1 MQLSAL
7 LIPLLALTS
16 LSVLPAEETV
26 ETLPALEIRDRY
38 LQPETRISLDSGL
51 SSVLAS
57 EDWLRIG
64 ASDLAGAL
72 RRVPGV
78 TISRYNVVGSYGGS
92 DGGAVFIRGHGSA
105 RPGSDISI
113 LLDGIPRVV
122 GVWSHPLLDT
132 ISIDTAAA
140 MHVHKSPQPVLLG
153 NMAFGAVNIIPN
165 RQTPEELRTGIRA
178 SLGRWNTH
186 AISTRAGIASDKGD
200 ILFMASQRQSDGHR
214 PNASGKTR
222 ALFLNAAYRIHPHLE
237 ARYLAHLS
245 DSRADDPQP
254 EGVTIPVTER
264 YDTSNAFQLIKV
276 SAIDLPVQANFKAY
290 LEGGKADWRQWHQP
304 PPQPFPAQVL
314 DTRTDSLNSGF
325 HFNLSSASGTSF
337 EWETG
342 VHLDRIGGAST
353 EDYAIAPDNRFD
365 SIRMQTISPFAHLSW
380 QHELPGGS
388 VLRSGGGLRYFR
400 HDTFENQT
408 GSQLALA
415 WDKQALSIQLQY
427 ARTFNYPGVFVS
439 IFGRRPAPWNVGQQW
454 QDLEAEKVD
463 AYELTFHWKPS
474 SRNELTLSVFRHDAS
489 NALRIVSPPP
499 VGYIHNMG
507 SYTTE
512 GIETSLRTRI
522 TPALHTSLSATW
534 MQSDTDIPNLPGW
547 NLQASAVWTPHS
559 LLEISMGYQHT
570 SSQKVLNPRFSESP
584 VPVDGFH
591 ILDASIRLRLP
602 ESFARHAVIFANFEN
617 LADAHYEYRPGY
629 PMPRMAY
636 AMGIELRW

>member
-7 LIPLLALTS
+7 LIPLLGLATIFHLQGEDS
-16 LSVLPAEETV
+16 V

-38 LQPETRISLDSGL
+38 LQPETRIALDTGI
-51 SSVLAS
+51 SSILAS
-57 EDWLRIG
+57 DDWLRIG

-132 ISIDTAAA
+132 ISIDTAAS

-165 RQTPEELRTGIRA
+165 RQMPEDLRTGIRA
-178 SLGRWNTH
+178 SWGRWDTH
-186 AISTRAGIASDKGD
+186 AISAQAGMASDQGD
-200 ILFMASQRQSDGHR
+200 ILFMASQRHSDGHR

-222 ALFLNAAYRIHPHLE
+222 ALFLNAAYRVHPHLE

-254 EGVTIPVTER
+254 EGTSLPITER

-276 SAIDLPVQANFKAY
+276 SAVDLPVRADFKAY
-290 LEGGKADWRQWHQP
+290 VEQGKADWRQWHTP
-304 PPQPFPAQVL
+304 PPQPFPAQRL

-325 HFNLSSASGTSF
+325 HLNLSSSVDIPVQWIA
-337 EWETG
+337 G

-353 EDYAIAPDNRFD
+353 ENYAIAPDNRFD
-365 SIRMQTISPFAHLSW
+365 SVRMQTIAPFAHLSW
-380 QHELPGGS
+380 KHELPGGS
-388 VLRSGGGLRYFR
+388 TIHSGGGLRYFH
-400 HDTFENQT
+400 HDTFADET
-408 GSQLALA
+408 GAQLALA
-415 WDKQALSIQLQY
+415 WDKQPVSVQFQY
-427 ARTFNYPGVFVS
+427 ARSFNYPGAFVS
-439 IFGRRPAPWNVGQQW
+439 VFGRRPAPWNVGDTW
-454 QDLEAEKVD
+454 KDLEAEKVD
-463 AYELTFHWKPS
+463 AFELSFQWKAS
-474 SRNELTLSVFRHDAS
+474 SRNQFIVSAFRHDAS

-499 VGYIHNMG
+499 LGYIRNIG

-512 GIETSLRTRI
+512 GIEASLRTRI
-522 TPALHTSLSATW
+522 APALHTSLSATW
-534 MQSDTDIPNLPGW
+534 MQSDTDIPNLPEW

-559 LLEISMGYQHT
+559 LLEISVGYQHT
-570 SSQKVLNPRFSESP
+570 SSQKVLNPRFGEKP
-584 VPVDGFH
+584 VEVDGFH

-602 ESFARHAVIFANFEN
+602 ESFARHAVIFANVEN
-617 LADAHYEYRPGY
+617 LTDAHYEYRPGY

-636 AMGIELRW
+636 SMGIELRW